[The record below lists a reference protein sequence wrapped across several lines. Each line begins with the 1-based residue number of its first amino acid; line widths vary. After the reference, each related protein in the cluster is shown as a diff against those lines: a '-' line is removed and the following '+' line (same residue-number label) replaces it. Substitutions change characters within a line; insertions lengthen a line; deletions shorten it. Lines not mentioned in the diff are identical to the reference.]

1 MASEEA
7 AAAAP
12 IIEDSGEAAAPAPA
26 PAPAPAVEE
35 PLTPNEALKRVI
47 RSVRGCC
54 GRRRARARVHARAL
68 VECARG
74 WAGFRVSASRA
85 PLAPPGLHLYPFF
98 PCRRSSSTACA
109 AACTSAPRRFPRPS
123 RMAPSRRAVRAAWR
137 IAAAPRAAPRR
148 APPCHPPA
156 RRLPP
161 PHLPAGAR
169 LCLLATECDEPAYVK
184 LVKALCAERGVPLRE
199 VASRQ
204 ELGEMVGL
212 HKTDKEGVSRKVVA
226 TSVAVITDY
235 GEASASLSILLADM
249 KEAA

>member
-1 MASEEA
+1 M
-7 AAAAP
+7 P
-12 IIEDSGEAAAPAPA
+12 
-26 PAPAPAVEE
+26 
-35 PLTPNEALKRVI
+35 
-47 RSVRGCC
+47 
-54 GRRRARARVHARAL
+54 RRAL
-68 VECARG
+68 
-74 WAGFRVSASRA
+74 
-85 PLAPPGLHLYPFF
+85 
-98 PCRRSSSTACA
+98 RRSC
-109 AACTSAPRRFPRPS
+109 
-123 RMAPSRRAVRAAWR
+123 
-137 IAAAPRAAPRR
+137 AAPRAA
-148 APPCHPPA
+148 ATPPA

-212 HKTDKEGVSRKVVA
+212 HKTDKEGVSRKVVS